1 MQPIATT
8 DEISALVVSAYS
20 AQSMNSARTQQAKA
34 NILGP
39 SDLGGCRAK
48 MAHMFMDSP
57 RTERETPPWAAFVGT
72 WVGEG
77 LEKAFVAARPAARAQ
92 VRIEVDLPSGRH
104 TQGNVDLLDPELGV
118 LDFKSVDG
126 LAGIKHDGPPFK
138 HLAQVMCYLLG
149 AAQQGLL
156 PEGARWNLVYVD
168 RSGKETE
175 PHVVSGWLDM
185 RVIEEM
191 EDRISEAEHAA
202 LFRTEP
208 PRDEPAQLCARF
220 CEFFQVCRGDWQP
233 EGLIDDEDTV
243 KAADR
248 YLAGAELIRQ
258 GNALKA
264 SAKPELEGIQ
274 GSTGR
279 AIVRSVWVNGGDVP
293 ASTRKG
299 YYRLDVKPV
308 KN

>member
-8 DEISALVVSAYS
+8 EEISAMVVGAYT

-48 MAHMFMDSP
+48 MAHNFMQSP
-57 RTERETPPWAAFVGT
+57 RTERETPPLAAFIGT

-77 LEKAFVAARPAARAQ
+77 LERAFVASRPSARSQ
-92 VRIEVDLPSGRH
+92 VRIEVDLPSGRK

-118 LDFKSVDG
+118 LDFKTQDG
-126 LAGIKHDGPPFK
+126 LSAVKHDGPSFK

-149 AAQQGLL
+149 AIQQGLL

-175 PHVVSGWLDM
+175 PHVVSGWLDI

-191 EDRISEAEHAA
+191 EERIAEAEHAA
-202 LFRTEP
+202 LFRTEA
-208 PRDEPAQLCARF
+208 PRDEPAQLCQRF
-220 CEFFQVCRGDWQP
+220 CEFYEVCRGDWQP
-233 EGLIDDEDTV
+233 EGLIEDEVTV

-248 YLAGAELIRQ
+248 YLAGAALIRE

-264 SAKPELEGIQ
+264 GAKAELEGVQ

-279 AIVRSVWVNGGDVP
+279 AVVRWVFVNGGTVA
-293 ASTRKG
+293 ASTRKSG
-299 YYRLDVKPV
+299 YRLDVKPV
-308 KN
+308 K

>member
-1 MQPIATT
+1 M
-8 DEISALVVSAYS
+8 DEADISKIVVDAYS
-20 AQSMNSARTQQAKA
+20 AQSMNSARSQQARA
-34 NILGP
+34 SILGP

-48 MAHMFMDSP
+48 MAHMFMQSP
-57 RTERETPPWAAFVGT
+57 REERVTPPLAAFVGT

-77 LEKAFVAARPAARAQ
+77 LERAWVASRPDARAQ

-104 TQGNVDLLDPELGV
+104 TQGNVDLLDPEIGV
-118 LDFKSVDG
+118 VDFKTVDG
-126 LAGIKHDGPPFK
+126 LAAVKHDGPSFK

-149 AAQQGLL
+149 SVQQGLL

-168 RSGKETE
+168 RSGTETE

-191 EDRISEAEHAA
+191 EERIGEAMHAA
-202 LFRTEP
+202 LFRTEA

-220 CEFFQVCRGDWQP
+220 CEFFQACRGDWQP

-248 YLAGAELIRQ
+248 YLAGAELVLSLIH
-258 GNALKA
+258 
-264 SAKPELEGIQ
+264 I
-274 GSTGR
+274 
-279 AIVRSVWVNGGDVP
+279 
-293 ASTRKG
+293 
-299 YYRLDVKPV
+299 
-308 KN
+308 